1 MTTLA
6 EVKVV
11 TADECGCD
19 FTENVKLHDQLL
31 AMELLEAPNAGRLTA
46 EIIGDD
52 DLGVGGTGLELEEPS
67 AFEAFVAQHN
77 WHDPAAMERMAH
89 AVTFAANQAWKG
101 RHVGK
106 P

>member
-11 TADECGCD
+11 TAEECDCD
-19 FTENVKLHDQLL
+19 FTENAKLHDQLL
-31 AMELLEAPNAGRLTA
+31 AMELLTAPYAGRLIA

-52 DLGVGGTGLELEEPS
+52 DIGVGGTGLELEEPN
-67 AFEAFVAQHN
+67 AFETFVAQHN
-77 WHDPAAMERMAH
+77 WNDPSGMERMAH

-101 RHVGK
+101 RHK
-106 P
+106 T